1 MKTEII
7 CIGTMGTISKIWHK
21 LLESGRL
28 VIMRMQDEGN
38 NKIATF
44 IVLSGYVEVLS

>member
-1 MKTEII
+1 MQTEII
-7 CIGTMGTISKIWHK
+7 CIGFEETISMIWHK

-38 NKIATF
+38 KKIATF
-44 IVLSGYVEVLS
+44 IVLSEYVEVLS